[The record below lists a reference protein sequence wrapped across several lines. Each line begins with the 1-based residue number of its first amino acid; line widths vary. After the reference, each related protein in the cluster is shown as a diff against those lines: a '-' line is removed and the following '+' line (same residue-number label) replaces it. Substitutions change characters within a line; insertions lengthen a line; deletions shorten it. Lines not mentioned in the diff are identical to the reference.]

1 MENSK
6 YFYIWIGLSAL
17 LIAGS
22 AAAFSVYGLA
32 KLFSGAFLSV
42 VVMAGSLELGK
53 LVTASF
59 LYRYW
64 NMINWFQKVYMT
76 IATIVLIFIT
86 SAGIFGYLSNAYQG
100 ATLEF
105 EKQSTELLTIE
116 ERIEQLDEDKVFLKE
131 ELEQAISELPD
142 NYITAKRKLREEY
155 NPQIT
160 QLNQEL
166 LEYKTRRAD
175 LEIELVS
182 TGVDVGPA
190 IYLARTFGTDI
201 DTVVKFFIFIL
212 IFVFDPLAVMLVI
225 AYNQALMDRTTRD
238 EDEAPAGGS
247 ITEKDASAKSQDEHW
262 KDIYSQDTLIDK
274 EPSGW
279 AALQDIEEKEL
290 EDEMNERMDIIGQ
303 NGNDGLHYDIE
314 PDDNNHSTP
323 IPDPAVLGDI
333 GEEEELNPQ
342 PTAKGGIRIK

>member
-1 MENSK
+1 MDIKILMENSK

-42 VVMAGSLELGK
+42 VLMASSLELGK
-53 LVTASF
+53 LVAASF

-64 NMINWFQKVYMT
+64 KFINWFQKVYMT
-76 IATIVLIFIT
+76 FAVLVLIGIT

-131 ELEQAISELPD
+131 ELSVAISELPD

-166 LEYKTRRAD
+166 LEFKTRRAD
-175 LEIELVS
+175 LEIQLVS

-212 IFVFDPLAVMLVI
+212 IFVFDPLAVMLVV
-225 AYNQALMDRTTRD
+225 AYNQALILRSKESLD
-238 EDEAPAGGS
+238 
-247 ITEKDASAKSQDEHW
+247 DASLSAEREEKAQEENW
-262 KDIYSQDTLIDK
+262 KDIYSQPVLFDE
-274 EPSGW
+274 EPSGLK
-279 AALQDIEEKEL
+279 AFKEASGFTALV
-290 EDEMNERMDIIGQ
+290 EDEERMDIIGQ
-303 NGNDGLHYDIE
+303 NGNDGLHYDTTDQDLIAEVDWIAESE
-314 PDDNNHSTP
+314 PRDEN
-323 IPDPAVLGDI
+323 DP
-333 GEEEELNPQ
+333 NPQ
-342 PTAKGGIRIK
+342 PTAKGGVRIK

>member
-6 YFYIWIGLSAL
+6 YFIYWIGLSAL

-64 NMINWFQKVYMT
+64 NMINWFHKVYMT
-76 IATIVLIFIT
+76 IATIVLVFIT

-105 EKQSTELLTIE
+105 EKQSTELIAVE
-116 ERIEQLDEDKVFLKE
+116 ERIEQLEEDKVFLKE
-131 ELEQAISELPD
+131 ELSVAISELPD
-142 NYITAKRKLREEY
+142 NYITAKRKLREDY
-155 NPQIT
+155 NPQI
-160 QLNQEL
+160 LMVNEEIL
-166 LEYKTRRAD
+166 DYKKTRAD
-175 LEIELVS
+175 LEIQLVS

-225 AYNQALMDRTTRD
+225 AYNQALMDRKKD
-238 EDEAPAGGS
+238 EPEVES
-247 ITEKDASAKSQDEHW
+247 INIESASEQMGF
-262 KDIYSQDTLIDK
+262 T
-274 EPSGW
+274 
-279 AALQDIEEKEL
+279 ALQEMEE
-290 EDEMNERMDIIGQ
+290 DNERMDIIGQ
-303 NGNDGLHYDIE
+303 NGNDGLHYEDVE
-314 PDDNNHSTP
+314 PNEPLEEN
-323 IPDPAVLGDI
+323 DPGRPPLR
-333 GEEEELNPQ
+333 
-342 PTAKGGIRIK
+342 GGIKIQ

>member
-17 LIAGS
+17 FIAGS

-32 KLFSGAFLSV
+32 KLFSGAFISV
-42 VVMAGSLELGK
+42 VIMASALELGK

-64 NMINWFQKVYMT
+64 NMINWFQKFYMT
-76 IATIVLIFIT
+76 LATIVLIFIT

-116 ERIEQLDEDKVFLKE
+116 ERIEQLEEDKVFLKE
-131 ELEQAISELPD
+131 ELEVAISELPD
-142 NYITAKRKLREEY
+142 NYITAKRKLREDY
-155 NPQIT
+155 NPQIL
-160 QLNQEL
+160 QVNNEL
-166 LEYKTRRAD
+166 LEYKKTRAD
-175 LEIELVS
+175 LEIGLVS

-225 AYNQALMDRTTRD
+225 AYNQALIDRGKIKLD
-238 EDEAPAGGS
+238 DSPS
-247 ITEKDASAKSQDEHW
+247 NKKDASQPVL
-262 KDIYSQDTLIDK
+262 T
-274 EPSGW
+274 
-279 AALQDIEEKEL
+279 
-290 EDEMNERMDIIGQ
+290 EDDERMDIIGQ

-314 PDDNNHSTP
+314 EPNEPREEN
-323 IPDPAVLGDI
+323 DP
-333 GEEEELNPQ
+333 NPQ
-342 PTAKGGIRIK
+342 PTARGGVRII

>member
-42 VVMAGSLELGK
+42 VVMASSLELGK
-53 LVTASF
+53 LVAASF

-64 NMINWFQKVYMT
+64 KVINWFQKVYMT
-76 IATIVLIFIT
+76 FAVLVLIFIT

-116 ERIEQLDEDKVFLKE
+116 ERIDQLEEDKVFLKE
-131 ELEQAISELPD
+131 ELEVAISELPD
-142 NYITAKRKLREEY
+142 NYITAKRKLREDY
-155 NPQIT
+155 NPQIL
-160 QLNQEL
+160 QINNEL
-166 LEYKTRRAD
+166 LEYKKTRAD
-175 LEIELVS
+175 LEIGLVS

-225 AYNQALMDRTTRD
+225 AYNQALLERK
-238 EDEAPAGGS
+238 PK
-247 ITEKDASAKSQDEHW
+247 EKTQHENW
-262 KDIYSQDTLIDK
+262 QDIYSQPTLI
-274 EPSGW
+274 
-279 AALQDIEEKEL
+279 
-290 EDEMNERMDIIGQ
+290 EDNERMDIIGQ
-303 NGNDGLHYDIE
+303 NGNDGLHYDVEPDIE
-314 PDDNNHSTP
+314 PDDNNNP
-323 IPDPAVLGDI
+323 
-333 GEEEELNPQ
+333 NPQ
-342 PTAKGGIRIK
+342 PTARGGIRIK

>member
-6 YFYIWIGLSAL
+6 YFIYWIGLSAL

-76 IATIVLIFIT
+76 IATIVLVFIT

-131 ELEQAISELPD
+131 ELEVAISELPD

-225 AYNQALMDRTTRD
+225 AYNQALMDRKKD
-238 EDEAPAGGS
+238 EPEVES
-247 ITEKDASAKSQDEHW
+247 INIESASEQMGF
-262 KDIYSQDTLIDK
+262 T
-274 EPSGW
+274 
-279 AALQDIEEKEL
+279 ALQEMEE
-290 EDEMNERMDIIGQ
+290 DNERMDIIGQ
-303 NGNDGLHYDIE
+303 NGNDGLHYEDVE
-314 PDDNNHSTP
+314 PNEPLEENDPQRP
-323 IPDPAVLGDI
+323 IL
-333 GEEEELNPQ
+333 
-342 PTAKGGIRIK
+342 KGGVKIQ

>member
-42 VVMAGSLELGK
+42 VIMAGSLELGK

-64 NMINWFQKVYMT
+64 NVINYFQKVYMT
-76 IATIVLIFIT
+76 IATLVLIFIT

-116 ERIEQLDEDKVFLKE
+116 ERIEQLEEDKVFLKE
-131 ELEQAISELPD
+131 ELEVAISELPD
-142 NYITAKRKLREEY
+142 NYITAKRKLREDY
-155 NPQIT
+155 NPQIL
-160 QLNQEL
+160 QINNEL
-166 LEYKTRRAD
+166 LEYKRTRAD
-175 LEIELVS
+175 LEIALVS

-225 AYNQALMDRTTRD
+225 AYNQALMDRTQKL
-238 EDEAPAGGS
+238 PAYPPLSGNKKPWWKFW
-247 ITEKDASAKSQDEHW
+247 EMYQDE
-262 KDIYSQDTLIDK
+262 KPKLV
-274 EPSGW
+274 
-279 AALQDIEEKEL
+279 
-290 EDEMNERMDIIGQ
+290 EDNERMDIIGQ

-314 PDDNNHSTP
+314 PDDNNNPNPPTP
-323 IPDPAVLGDI
+323 IKTKP
-333 GEEEELNPQ
+333 
-342 PTAKGGIRIK
+342 PTAKGGMRIQ

>member
-6 YFYIWIGLSAL
+6 YFYIWIGLAAL

-76 IATIVLIFIT
+76 IATLVLIFIT

-116 ERIEQLDEDKVFLKE
+116 ERIEQLEEDKVFLKE
-131 ELEQAISELPD
+131 ELEVAISELPD
-142 NYITAKRKLREEY
+142 NYITAKRKLREDY
-155 NPQIT
+155 NPQI
-160 QLNQEL
+160 LEINNEL
-166 LEYKTRRAD
+166 LEYKKTRAD
-175 LEIELVS
+175 LEIGLVS

-225 AYNQALMDRTTRD
+225 AYNQALMDRQ
-238 EDEAPAGGS
+238 
-247 ITEKDASAKSQDEHW
+247 KNLQVDASA
-262 KDIYSQDTLIDK
+262 TT
-274 EPSGW
+274 PPTF
-279 AALQDIEEKEL
+279 IE
-290 EDEMNERMDIIGQ
+290 DNDRMDIIGQ
-303 NGNDGLHYDIE
+303 NGNDGLHYDITDQDLIDDSDVE
-314 PDDNNHSTP
+314 PREEN
-323 IPDPAVLGDI
+323 DPRPVK
-333 GEEEELNPQ
+333 E
-342 PTAKGGIRIK
+342 PTARGGIRIQ

>member
-6 YFYIWIGLSAL
+6 YFIYWIGLSAL

-32 KLFSGAFLSV
+32 KLFSGAFISV
-42 VVMAGSLELGK
+42 VIMAGALELGK

-64 NMINWFQKVYMT
+64 KVINWFQKVYMT
-76 IATIVLIFIT
+76 IATIVLVFIT

-166 LEYKTRRAD
+166 LEYKTKRAD
-175 LEIELVS
+175 LEIQLVS

-225 AYNQALMDRTTRD
+225 AYNQALIDRSKDKQTLPDIVSAQRE
-238 EDEAPAGGS
+238 EDPLNPNPYGDDDFATPQE
-247 ITEKDASAKSQDEHW
+247 
-262 KDIYSQDTLIDK
+262 DT
-274 EPSGW
+274 
-279 AALQDIEEKEL
+279 
-290 EDEMNERMDIIGQ
+290 ERMDIIGQ
-303 NGNDGLHYDIE
+303 NGNDGLHYDDVE
-314 PDDNNHSTP
+314 PREENDPRPLDNDS
-323 IPDPAVLGDI
+323 I
-333 GEEEELNPQ
+333 
-342 PTAKGGIRIK
+342 PTAKGGVKIR

>member
-76 IATIVLIFIT
+76 IATLVLIFIT

-105 EKQSTELLTIE
+105 EKQSTELIAVE
-116 ERIEQLDEDKVFLKE
+116 ERIEQLEEDKIFLKE
-131 ELEQAISELPD
+131 ELSVAISELPD
-142 NYITAKRKLREEY
+142 NYITAKRKLREQY
-155 NPQIT
+155 NPQI
-160 QLNQEL
+160 LMVNEEIL
-166 LEYKTRRAD
+166 DYKKTRAD
-175 LEIELVS
+175 LEIQLVS

-225 AYNQALMDRTTRD
+225 AYNQALIDRGKVKL
-238 EDEAPAGGS
+238 ANKSANNKPA
-247 ITEKDASAKSQDEHW
+247 SQNDNW
-262 KDIYSQDTLIDK
+262 KDIYSQDTLI
-274 EPSGW
+274 
-279 AALQDIEEKEL
+279 EE
-290 EDEMNERMDIIGQ
+290 DNERMDIIGQ
-303 NGNDGLHYDIE
+303 NGNDGLHYDVE
-314 PDDNNHSTP
+314 PDVEPREENDPEPYN
-323 IPDPAVLGDI
+323 PDLT
-333 GEEEELNPQ
+333 
-342 PTAKGGIRIK
+342 PTAKGGVKTK

>member
-6 YFYIWIGLSAL
+6 YFIYWIGLSAL

-32 KLFSGAFLSV
+32 KLFSGAFISV
-42 VVMAGSLELGK
+42 VIMAGALELGK

-64 NMINWFQKVYMT
+64 KVINWFQKVYMT
-76 IATIVLIFIT
+76 IATIVLVFIT

-131 ELEQAISELPD
+131 ELEQAIGELPD

-166 LEYKTRRAD
+166 LEYKTKRAD
-175 LEIELVS
+175 LEIQLVS

-225 AYNQALMDRTTRD
+225 AYNQALIDRSKEKQTLPDTPGTPGN
-238 EDEAPAGGS
+238 EPA
-247 ITEKDASAKSQDEHW
+247 SQP
-262 KDIYSQDTLIDK
+262 IL
-274 EPSGW
+274 
-279 AALQDIEEKEL
+279 IEE
-290 EDEMNERMDIIGQ
+290 DNERMDIIGQ
-303 NGNDGLHYDIE
+303 NGNDGLHYDDVE
-314 PDDNNHSTP
+314 PREENDPRPLDNDS
-323 IPDPAVLGDI
+323 I
-333 GEEEELNPQ
+333 
-342 PTAKGGIRIK
+342 PTAKGGVKIR

>member
-1 MENSK
+1 
-6 YFYIWIGLSAL
+6 
-17 LIAGS
+17 
-22 AAAFSVYGLA
+22 
-32 KLFSGAFLSV
+32 
-42 VVMAGSLELGK
+42 
-53 LVTASF
+53 
-59 LYRYW
+59 
-64 NMINWFQKVYMT
+64 MINWFQKVYMT
-76 IATIVLIFIT
+76 IATIVLVFIT

-160 QLNQEL
+160 QINQEL

-225 AYNQALMDRTTRD
+225 AYNQALLERK
-238 EDEAPAGGS
+238 PK
-247 ITEKDASAKSQDEHW
+247 EKTQHENW
-262 KDIYSQDTLIDK
+262 KDVYSQPTFTD
-274 EPSGW
+274 
-279 AALQDIEEKEL
+279 EEDFSVEEEIMFE
-290 EDEMNERMDIIGQ
+290 EDNERMDIIGQ
-303 NGNDGLHYDIE
+303 NGNDGLHYDLE
-314 PDDNNHSTP
+314 EDEKPKK
-323 IPDPAVLGDI
+323 VLG
-333 GEEEELNPQ
+333 
-342 PTAKGGIRIK
+342 KGYYRP

>member
-6 YFYIWIGLSAL
+6 YFIYWIGLSAL

-64 NMINWFQKVYMT
+64 KVINWFQKVYMT
-76 IATIVLIFIT
+76 LATIVLVFIT

-116 ERIEQLDEDKVFLKE
+116 ERIEQLEEDKVFLKD
-131 ELEQAISELPD
+131 ELEIAISELPD
-142 NYITAKRKLREEY
+142 NYITAKRKLREDY
-155 NPQIT
+155 NPQIL
-160 QLNQEL
+160 QINNEL
-166 LEYKTRRAD
+166 LEYKKTRAD
-175 LEIELVS
+175 LEIGLVS

-225 AYNQALMDRTTRD
+225 AYNQALIDRKKDEPEVESINIESASEPMGFTALI
-238 EDEAPAGGS
+238 EDE
-247 ITEKDASAKSQDEHW
+247 EDE
-262 KDIYSQDTLIDK
+262 
-274 EPSGW
+274 
-279 AALQDIEEKEL
+279 IEE
-290 EDEMNERMDIIGQ
+290 DMERMDIIGQ
-303 NGNDGLHYDIE
+303 NGNDGLHYDDVE
-314 PDDNNHSTP
+314 PREENDPTP
-323 IPDPAVLGDI
+323 RRVL
-333 GEEEELNPQ
+333 
-342 PTAKGGIRIK
+342 KGGVKIQ

>member
-17 LIAGS
+17 FIAGS

-64 NMINWFQKVYMT
+64 NVINWFQKVYMT
-76 IATIVLIFIT
+76 IATIVLVFIT

-160 QLNQEL
+160 QINQEL

-225 AYNQALMDRTTRD
+225 AYNQALLQNK
-238 EDEAPAGGS
+238 PK
-247 ITEKDASAKSQDEHW
+247 EKTQDEHW
-262 KDIYSQDTLIDK
+262 KDIYSQPTLIDD
-274 EPSGW
+274 EDFS
-279 AALQDIEEKEL
+279 LEEEMIEE
-290 EDEMNERMDIIGQ
+290 DNERMDIIGQ
-303 NGNDGLHYDIE
+303 NGNDGLHYDLE
-314 PDDNNHSTP
+314 EDEKPKK
-323 IPDPAVLGDI
+323 VLG
-333 GEEEELNPQ
+333 
-342 PTAKGGIRIK
+342 KGYYRP

>member
-6 YFYIWIGLSAL
+6 YFIYWIGLSAL

-32 KLFSGAFLSV
+32 KLFSGAFISV
-42 VVMAGSLELGK
+42 VIMASALELGK

-116 ERIEQLDEDKVFLKE
+116 ERIEQLEEDKFFLKE
-131 ELEQAISELPD
+131 ELEVAISELPD
-142 NYITAKRKLREEY
+142 NYITAKRKLREDY
-155 NPQIT
+155 NPQIL
-160 QLNQEL
+160 QINNEL
-166 LEYKTRRAD
+166 LDYKKTRAD
-175 LEIELVS
+175 LEIGLVS

-201 DTVVKFFIFIL
+201 DSVVKFFIFIL

-225 AYNQALMDRTTRD
+225 AYNQALMDRKKD
-238 EDEAPAGGS
+238 EPVVIS
-247 ITEKDASAKSQDEHW
+247 
-262 KDIYSQDTLIDK
+262 
-274 EPSGW
+274 EPTGFT
-279 AALQDIEEKEL
+279 ALQEL
-290 EDEMNERMDIIGQ
+290 EEDNERMDIIGQ
-303 NGNDGLHYDIE
+303 NGNDGLHYDEVDIPNEPLEENDPTPTIE
-314 PDDNNHSTP
+314 K
-323 IPDPAVLGDI
+323 
-333 GEEEELNPQ
+333 
-342 PTAKGGIRIK
+342 PTLKGGVKIQ

>member
-17 LIAGS
+17 FIAGS

-32 KLFSGAFLSV
+32 KLFSGAFISV
-42 VVMAGSLELGK
+42 VIMASALELGK

-116 ERIEQLDEDKVFLKE
+116 ERIEQLEEDKFFLKE
-131 ELEQAISELPD
+131 ELEVAISELPD
-142 NYITAKRKLREEY
+142 NYITAKRKLREDY
-155 NPQIT
+155 NPQIL
-160 QLNQEL
+160 QINNEL
-166 LEYKTRRAD
+166 LDYKKTRAD
-175 LEIELVS
+175 LEIGLVS

-225 AYNQALMDRTTRD
+225 AYNQALIDRN
-238 EDEAPAGGS
+238 
-247 ITEKDASAKSQDEHW
+247 KKFQD
-262 KDIYSQDTLIDK
+262 DPVVIN
-274 EPSGW
+274 EPTGFT
-279 AALQDIEEKEL
+279 ALQEL
-290 EDEMNERMDIIGQ
+290 EEDNERMDIIGQ
-303 NGNDGLHYDIE
+303 NGNDGLHYDVTDQDLISDEDLE
-314 PDDNNHSTP
+314 PLEEN
-323 IPDPAVLGDI
+323 DPKEV
-333 GEEEELNPQ
+333 NPQ
-342 PTAKGGIRIK
+342 PTAKGGVRVQ

>member
-64 NMINWFQKVYMT
+64 NVINYFQKVYMT
-76 IATIVLIFIT
+76 IATLVLIFIT

-116 ERIEQLDEDKVFLKE
+116 ERIEQLEEDKVFLKE
-131 ELEQAISELPD
+131 ELEVAISELPD
-142 NYITAKRKLREEY
+142 NYITAKRKLREDY
-155 NPQIT
+155 NPQI
-160 QLNQEL
+160 LEINNEL
-166 LEYKTRRAD
+166 LEYKKTRAD
-175 LEIELVS
+175 LEIGLVS

-225 AYNQALMDRTTRD
+225 AYNQALMDRQ
-238 EDEAPAGGS
+238 
-247 ITEKDASAKSQDEHW
+247 KNLQVDASA
-262 KDIYSQDTLIDK
+262 TT
-274 EPSGW
+274 PPTF
-279 AALQDIEEKEL
+279 IE
-290 EDEMNERMDIIGQ
+290 DNDRMDIIGQ
-303 NGNDGLHYDIE
+303 NGNDGLHYDITDQDLIDDSDVE
-314 PDDNNHSTP
+314 PREEN
-323 IPDPAVLGDI
+323 DPRPVK
-333 GEEEELNPQ
+333 E
-342 PTAKGGIRIK
+342 PTARGGIRIQ

>member
-6 YFYIWIGLSAL
+6 YFIYWIGLSAL

-32 KLFSGAFLSV
+32 KLFSGAFISV
-42 VVMAGSLELGK
+42 VIMAGALELGK

-64 NMINWFQKVYMT
+64 KVINWFQKVYMT
-76 IATIVLIFIT
+76 IATIVLVFIT

-166 LEYKTRRAD
+166 LEYKTKRAD
-175 LEIELVS
+175 LEIQLVS

-212 IFVFDPLAVMLVI
+212 IFVFDPLAVMLVV
-225 AYNQALMDRTTRD
+225 AFNQALKLREENKVLDQPKPKSKSWWKFWEMYGEEKPKVEEPIAIYSTEEEIVPDVD
-238 EDEAPAGGS
+238 DLPNIEEEDEVTMS
-247 ITEKDASAKSQDEHW
+247 S
-262 KDIYSQDTLIDK
+262 
-274 EPSGW
+274 
-279 AALQDIEEKEL
+279 
-290 EDEMNERMDIIGQ
+290 
-303 NGNDGLHYDIE
+303 
-314 PDDNNHSTP
+314 
-323 IPDPAVLGDI
+323 
-333 GEEEELNPQ
+333 
-342 PTAKGGIRIK
+342 PTAKGGIKIIKDLVKKTLK

>member
-6 YFYIWIGLSAL
+6 YFIYWIGLSAL

-32 KLFSGAFLSV
+32 KLFSGAFISV
-42 VVMAGSLELGK
+42 VIMAGALELGK

-64 NMINWFQKVYMT
+64 KVINWFQKVYMT
-76 IATIVLIFIT
+76 IATIVLVFIT

-166 LEYKTRRAD
+166 LEYKTKRAD
-175 LEIELVS
+175 LEIQLVS

-225 AYNQALMDRTTRD
+225 AYNQALIDRSKDKQTLPDTPGTPGN
-238 EDEAPAGGS
+238 EATQP
-247 ITEKDASAKSQDEHW
+247 I
-262 KDIYSQDTLIDK
+262 L
-274 EPSGW
+274 
-279 AALQDIEEKEL
+279 IEE
-290 EDEMNERMDIIGQ
+290 DYERMDIIGQ
-303 NGNDGLHYDIE
+303 NGNEGLHYDDVE
-314 PDDNNHSTP
+314 PREENDPRPLDNDS
-323 IPDPAVLGDI
+323 I
-333 GEEEELNPQ
+333 
-342 PTAKGGIRIK
+342 PTAKGGVKIR

>member
-32 KLFSGAFLSV
+32 KLFSGAFISV
-42 VVMAGSLELGK
+42 VIMASALELGK

-64 NMINWFQKVYMT
+64 DMINWFQKVYMT
-76 IATIVLIFIT
+76 IATIILIFIT

-131 ELEQAISELPD
+131 ELEVAISELPD

-160 QLNQEL
+160 QINQEL
-166 LEYKTRRAD
+166 LEFKTRRAD
-175 LEIELVS
+175 LEIGLVS

-225 AYNQALMDRTTRD
+225 AYNQALLQNKPKKKTQHDN
-238 EDEAPAGGS
+238 
-247 ITEKDASAKSQDEHW
+247 W
-262 KDIYSQDTLIDK
+262 KDIYSQDTLI
-274 EPSGW
+274 
-279 AALQDIEEKEL
+279 
-290 EDEMNERMDIIGQ
+290 EDDERMDIIGQ
-303 NGNDGLHYDIE
+303 NGNDGLHYDLE
-314 PDDNNHSTP
+314 NEEDTP
-323 IPDPAVLGDI
+323 EKII
-333 GEEEELNPQ
+333 GRGAYRP
-342 PTAKGGIRIK
+342 

>member
-32 KLFSGAFLSV
+32 KLFSGAFISV
-42 VVMAGSLELGK
+42 VIMASSLELGK
-53 LVTASF
+53 LVAASF

-64 NMINWFQKVYMT
+64 NFINWFQKVYMT
-76 IATIVLIFIT
+76 FAVVVLVFIT

-105 EKQSTELLTIE
+105 EKQSTELIAVE
-116 ERIEQLDEDKVFLKE
+116 ERIEQLEEDKFFLKE
-131 ELEQAISELPD
+131 ELSVAISELPD
-142 NYITAKRKLREEY
+142 NYITAKRKLRENY

-160 QLNQEL
+160 QVNQEI

-175 LEIELVS
+175 LEIQLVS

-201 DTVVKFFIFIL
+201 DSVVKFFIFIL

-225 AYNQALMDRTTRD
+225 AYNQVLLQNR
-238 EDEAPAGGS
+238 PK
-247 ITEKDASAKSQDEHW
+247 EKTQDEHW
-262 KDIYSQDTLIDK
+262 KDIYSQPTFTDDEDFSI
-274 EPSGW
+274 
-279 AALQDIEEKEL
+279 
-290 EDEMNERMDIIGQ
+290 EDEMIEEDNERMDIIGQ
-303 NGNDGLHYDIE
+303 NGNDGLHYDEEIE
-314 PDDNNHSTP
+314 KPNKKIGKGAITP
-323 IPDPAVLGDI
+323 PGD
-333 GEEEELNPQ
+333 
-342 PTAKGGIRIK
+342 

>member
-17 LIAGS
+17 FIAGS

-32 KLFSGAFLSV
+32 KLFSGAFISV
-42 VVMAGSLELGK
+42 VIMASALEIGK

-116 ERIEQLDEDKVFLKE
+116 ERIEQLEEDKFFLKE
-131 ELEQAISELPD
+131 ELEVAISELPD
-142 NYITAKRKLREEY
+142 NYITAKRKLREDY
-155 NPQIT
+155 NPQIL
-160 QLNQEL
+160 QINNEL
-166 LEYKTRRAD
+166 LDYKKTRAD
-175 LEIELVS
+175 LEIGLVS

-201 DTVVKFFIFIL
+201 DSVVKFFIFIL

-225 AYNQALMDRTTRD
+225 AYNQALMDRKKD
-238 EDEAPAGGS
+238 EPVVIS
-247 ITEKDASAKSQDEHW
+247 
-262 KDIYSQDTLIDK
+262 
-274 EPSGW
+274 EPTGFT
-279 AALQDIEEKEL
+279 ALQEL
-290 EDEMNERMDIIGQ
+290 EEDNERMDIIGQ
-303 NGNDGLHYDIE
+303 NGNDGLHYDEVDIPNE
-314 PDDNNHSTP
+314 PLEEN
-323 IPDPAVLGDI
+323 DPKEV
-333 GEEEELNPQ
+333 NPQ
-342 PTAKGGIRIK
+342 PTAKGGVRVQ

>member
-6 YFYIWIGLSAL
+6 YFIYWIGLSAL

-76 IATIVLIFIT
+76 IATLVLIFIT

-116 ERIEQLDEDKVFLKE
+116 ERIEQLEEDKVFLKE
-131 ELEQAISELPD
+131 ELEVAISELPD
-142 NYITAKRKLREEY
+142 NYITAKRKLREDY
-155 NPQIT
+155 NPQIL
-160 QLNQEL
+160 QINNEL
-166 LEYKTRRAD
+166 LEYKKTRAD
-175 LEIELVS
+175 LEIGLVS

-225 AYNQALMDRTTRD
+225 AYNQALIDRKQD
-238 EDEAPAGGS
+238 EPDVES
-247 ITEKDASAKSQDEHW
+247 IIEKDASAKTQDEHW
-262 KDIYSQDTLIDK
+262 KDIYSQDTLI
-274 EPSGW
+274 
-279 AALQDIEEKEL
+279 
-290 EDEMNERMDIIGQ
+290 EDNERMDIIGQ
-303 NGNDGLHYDIE
+303 NGNDGLHYDVE
-314 PDDNNHSTP
+314 PNEPREENDPSPYN
-323 IPDPAVLGDI
+323 PDLT
-333 GEEEELNPQ
+333 
-342 PTAKGGIRIK
+342 PTAKGGIKTK

>member
-6 YFYIWIGLSAL
+6 YFIYWIGLSAL

-131 ELEQAISELPD
+131 ELEVAISELPD

-225 AYNQALMDRTTRD
+225 AYNQALMDRKKD
-238 EDEAPAGGS
+238 EPEVES
-247 ITEKDASAKSQDEHW
+247 INIESASEQMGF
-262 KDIYSQDTLIDK
+262 T
-274 EPSGW
+274 
-279 AALQDIEEKEL
+279 ALQEMEE
-290 EDEMNERMDIIGQ
+290 DNERMDIIGQ
-303 NGNDGLHYDIE
+303 NGNDGLHYEDVE
-314 PDDNNHSTP
+314 PNEPLEENDPQRP
-323 IPDPAVLGDI
+323 IL
-333 GEEEELNPQ
+333 
-342 PTAKGGIRIK
+342 KGGVKIQW

>member
-76 IATIVLIFIT
+76 IATIVLVFIT

-105 EKQSTELLTIE
+105 EKQSTELIAVE
-116 ERIEQLDEDKVFLKE
+116 ERIEQLEEDKIFLKE
-131 ELEQAISELPD
+131 ELSVAISELPD
-142 NYITAKRKLREEY
+142 NYITAKRKLREQY
-155 NPQIT
+155 NPQI
-160 QLNQEL
+160 LMVNEEIL
-166 LEYKTRRAD
+166 DYKKTRAD
-175 LEIELVS
+175 LEIQLVS

-225 AYNQALMDRTTRD
+225 AYNQALIDRGKVKL
-238 EDEAPAGGS
+238 ANKSANNKPA
-247 ITEKDASAKSQDEHW
+247 SQNDNW
-262 KDIYSQDTLIDK
+262 KDIYSQDTLI
-274 EPSGW
+274 
-279 AALQDIEEKEL
+279 EE
-290 EDEMNERMDIIGQ
+290 DNERMDIIGQ
-303 NGNDGLHYDIE
+303 NGNDGLHYDVE
-314 PDDNNHSTP
+314 PDVEPREENDPEPYN
-323 IPDPAVLGDI
+323 PDLT
-333 GEEEELNPQ
+333 
-342 PTAKGGIRIK
+342 PTAKGGVKTK

>member
-17 LIAGS
+17 FIAGS

-42 VVMAGSLELGK
+42 VIMAGSLELGK

-64 NMINWFQKVYMT
+64 NVINYFQKIYMT
-76 IATIVLIFIT
+76 IATLVLIFIT

-105 EKQSTELLTIE
+105 EKQSTELIAVE
-116 ERIEQLDEDKVFLKE
+116 ERIEQLEEDKEFLKE
-131 ELEQAISELPD
+131 ELSVAISELPD
-142 NYITAKRKLREEY
+142 NYITAKRNLREQY
-155 NPQIT
+155 NPQIVRVNEEI
-160 QLNQEL
+160 LD
-166 LEYKTRRAD
+166 YKKTRAD
-175 LEIELVS
+175 LEIQLVS

-225 AYNQALMDRTTRD
+225 AYNQALLERK
-238 EDEAPAGGS
+238 PK
-247 ITEKDASAKSQDEHW
+247 EKTQHESWQ
-262 KDIYSQDTLIDK
+262 DIYSQPT
-274 EPSGW
+274 GFT
-279 AALQDIEEKEL
+279 ALQEEEEFE
-290 EDEMNERMDIIGQ
+290 EDNERMDIIGQ

-314 PDDNNHSTP
+314 EPDVEPREEN
-323 IPDPAVLGDI
+323 DPEPKRLLRGA
-333 GEEEELNPQ
+333 
-342 PTAKGGIRIK
+342 IRPK